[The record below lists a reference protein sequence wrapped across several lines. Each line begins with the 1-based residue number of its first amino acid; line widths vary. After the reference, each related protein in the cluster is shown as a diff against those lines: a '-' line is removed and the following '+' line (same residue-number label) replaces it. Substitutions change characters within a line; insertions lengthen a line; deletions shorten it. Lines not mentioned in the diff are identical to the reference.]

1 MSRKVLLS
9 EFQVRKPEVEGVV
22 PVRPLKD
29 SCELRLQVND
39 LFQLVTELLFEQNVL
54 SQRVLNMEDVSI

>member
-1 MSRKVLLS
+1 
-9 EFQVRKPEVEGVV
+9 
-22 PVRPLKD
+22 
-29 SCELRLQVND
+29 